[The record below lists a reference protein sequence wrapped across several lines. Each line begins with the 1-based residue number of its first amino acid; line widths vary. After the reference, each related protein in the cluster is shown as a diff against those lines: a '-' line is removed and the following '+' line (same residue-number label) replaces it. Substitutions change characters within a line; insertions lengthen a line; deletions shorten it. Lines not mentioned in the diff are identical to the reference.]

1 MVDQTVFDLHPREIA
16 ERLHDED
23 MQAMAGRPVFNRE
36 VETRDAGGHARWRCS
51 SRSMPSVML
60 LIVQRR

>member
-16 ERLHDED
+16 ERLHDEV

-36 VETRDAGGHARWRCS
+36 VETRDAGGHAR
-51 SRSMPSVML
+51 
-60 LIVQRR
+60 